1 VAEILAV
8 PLRVELNVT
17 LHVAVPTVVLAARV
31 HGLPVNVA
39 PDAIPV

>member
-1 VAEILAV
+1 VAEIVAV
-8 PLRVELNVT
+8 PLVVEVKVT

>member
-1 VAEILAV
+1 M
-8 PLRVELNVT
+8 PLLVELNVT
-17 LHVAVPTVVLAARV
+17 LHVAVPTVVLATSV

>member
-1 VAEILAV
+1 MAEILAV
-8 PLRVELNVT
+8 PLLVELNVT
-17 LHVAVPTVVLAARV
+17 EQVAVPTVVLATSV